1 MIDSFIIVNKN
12 SEMTSQAK
20 QQLHFTFFTRLLQEL
35 FTIQISWYHFKY
47 HLLASCNVTK
57 YLQVWKQSSLNKNRV
72 NLLQKG
78 LKDRL
83 QEVFDYTNHIT
94 EKKKKSQQSKVNFNL
109 TPKEDV
115 SVQVHGGPGSVLGHS
130 MPVVDVVGDVL
141 NPTFIQQLL
150 VSRVGA

>member
-1 MIDSFIIVNKN
+1 MIDSFIIVNKLSKN
-12 SEMTSQAK
+12 SKMTSQTK

-57 YLQVWKQSSLNKNRV
+57 YLQVWKQSSLHKNRV

-94 EKKKKSQQSKVNFNL
+94 AKKEIS
-109 TPKEDV
+109 TE
-115 SVQVHGGPGSVLGHS
+115 
-130 MPVVDVVGDVL
+130 
-141 NPTFIQQLL
+141 
-150 VSRVGA
+150 